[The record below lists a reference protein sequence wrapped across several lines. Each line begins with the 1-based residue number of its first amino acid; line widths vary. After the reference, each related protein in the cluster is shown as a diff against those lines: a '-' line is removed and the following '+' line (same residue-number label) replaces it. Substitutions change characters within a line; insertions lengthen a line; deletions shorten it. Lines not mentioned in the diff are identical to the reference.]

1 MTNFENHLRIMKFTA
16 KTLYGLENV
25 LASELEELGA
35 SDIQPANRAVLFS
48 GSKEL
53 LYKVNYCSRSA
64 LSFLA
69 PLSGFRIRSK
79 EDLYKKASE
88 VEWSDIMDHD
98 SSFSVAP
105 VVRSELFTHSGYPAL
120 VVKDAIA
127 DYFREKTG
135 KRPSV
140 STSDPDV
147 VINLHI
153 SNDHADIS
161 LDSSVIPLYKR
172 GYRAEQGLAPL
183 NEVLAAG
190 MLMLA
195 GWDGTLP
202 LQDPMCG
209 SGTLLIEAQLIASR
223 IPPGKFRQSFGF
235 TRWKDFD
242 ESLFNKVKR
251 DSEARIIKSG
261 TLITGS
267 DISEIAVRQAEANIR
282 KAGLEGQISIGL
294 SDFKDVRRASDNGY
308 LVINPPY
315 GERLKPDEIESL
327 YSMIGT
333 TLKHH
338 FAGNKAWIITSGK
351 EYLNN
356 IGLKPK
362 KKYTLFNGAL
372 ECVFAGYEL
381 YEGTKKQAGVKSS

>member
-1 MTNFENHLRIMKFTA
+1 MKFTA

-25 LASELEELGA
+25 LAGELEELGA

-64 LSFLA
+64 LSFLV

-88 VEWSDIMDHD
+88 VEWSEIMDHN

-120 VVKDAIA
+120 IVKDAIA
-127 DYFREKTG
+127 DYFRKETG

-140 STSDPDV
+140 NTSDSDV

-153 SNDHADIS
+153 SNDHVDIS

-223 IPPGKFRQSFGF
+223 IPPGKFRPSFGF

-242 ESLFNKVKR
+242 QTLFNKVKKE
-251 DSEARIIKSG
+251 SEAQIIKSG
-261 TLITGS
+261 TLVTGS
-267 DISEIAVRQAEANIR
+267 DISEIAVKQAEANVR
-282 KAGLEGQISIGL
+282 KAGLEGMISIGL
-294 SDFKDVRRASDNGY
+294 SDFKDVGRAADNGY
-308 LVINPPY
+308 LVLNPPY
-315 GERLKPDEIESL
+315 GERLKPAEIESL
-327 YSMIGT
+327 YSMIGS

-381 YEGTKKQAGVKSS
+381 YEGTKKHAVVKSP

>member
-1 MTNFENHLRIMKFTA
+1 MKFTA

-25 LASELEELGA
+25 LAGELEELGA

-53 LYKVNYCSRSA
+53 LYKVNYCSRSV
-64 LSFLA
+64 LSILV

-88 VEWSDIMDHD
+88 VEWSEIMDHN

-120 VVKDAIA
+120 IVKDAIA
-127 DYFREKTG
+127 DYFRKETG

-140 STSDPDV
+140 NTSDSDV

-153 SNDHADIS
+153 SNDHVDIS

-223 IPPGKFRQSFGF
+223 IPPGKFRPSFGF

-242 ESLFNKVKR
+242 QTLFNKVKKE
-251 DSEARIIKSG
+251 SEAQIIKSG
-261 TLITGS
+261 TLVTGS
-267 DISEIAVRQAEANIR
+267 DISEIAVKQAQANVR
-282 KAGLEGQISIGL
+282 KAGLEGMISIGL
-294 SDFKDVRRASDNGY
+294 SDFKDVGRAADNGY
-308 LVINPPY
+308 LVLNPPY
-315 GERLKPDEIESL
+315 GERLKPAEIESL
-327 YSMIGT
+327 YSMIGS

-381 YEGTKKQAGVKSS
+381 YEGTKKHAVVKSP

>member
-1 MTNFENHLRIMKFTA
+1 MKFTA

-35 SDIQPANRAVLFS
+35 SDIKPANRAVLFS
-48 GSKEL
+48 GGKEL

-64 LSFLA
+64 LSFLVA
-69 PLSGFRIRSK
+69 LSGFRIRSK

-140 STSDPDV
+140 NTSDPDV

-153 SNDHADIS
+153 SNDHVDIS

-209 SGTLLIEAQLIASR
+209 SGTLLIEAQLIANR
-223 IPPGKFRQSFGF
+223 IPPGKFRPSFGF

-242 ESLFNKVKR
+242 ETLFNKVKR
-251 DSEARIIKSG
+251 ESESKIIKSG
-261 TLITGS
+261 TLVTGS
-267 DISEIAVRQAEANIR
+267 DISEIAVRQAEANVR
-282 KAGLEGQISIGL
+282 KAGLEELISIGL

-333 TLKHH
+333 KLKHH

>member
-1 MTNFENHLRIMKFTA
+1 MKFTA

-25 LASELEELGA
+25 LAGELEELGA

-64 LSFLA
+64 LSILV

-88 VEWSDIMDHD
+88 VEWSEIMDHN

-120 VVKDAIA
+120 IVKDAIA
-127 DYFREKTG
+127 DYFRKETG

-140 STSDPDV
+140 NTSDSDV

-153 SNDHADIS
+153 SNDHVDIS

-223 IPPGKFRQSFGF
+223 IPPGKFRPSFGF

-242 ESLFNKVKR
+242 QTLFNKVKKE
-251 DSEARIIKSG
+251 SEAQIIKSG
-261 TLITGS
+261 TLVTGS
-267 DISEIAVRQAEANIR
+267 DISEIAVKQAEANVR
-282 KAGLEGQISIGL
+282 KAGLEGMISIGL
-294 SDFKDVRRASDNGY
+294 SDFKDVGRAADNGY
-308 LVINPPY
+308 LVLNPPY
-315 GERLKPDEIESL
+315 GERLKPAEIESL
-327 YSMIGT
+327 YSMIGS

-381 YEGTKKQAGVKSS
+381 YEGTKKHAVVKSP

>member
-1 MTNFENHLRIMKFTA
+1 MKFTA
-16 KTLYGLENV
+16 KTLFGLENV
-25 LASELEELGA
+25 LAGELKELGA

-64 LSFLA
+64 LSFLV

-79 EDLYKKASE
+79 EDLFKKASE
-88 VEWSDIMDHD
+88 VDWSEIMDHS

-120 VVKDAIA
+120 IVKDAIA

-140 STSDPDV
+140 NTTDPDV
-147 VINLHI
+147 VVNLHI
-153 SNDHADIS
+153 SNDHVDIS

-172 GYRAEQGLAPL
+172 GYRAEQGSAPL

-195 GWDGTLP
+195 GWDGTVP

-209 SGTLLIEAQLIASR
+209 SGTLLVEAKLIANR
-223 IPPGKFRQSFGF
+223 IPPGKFRQFFGF
-235 TRWKDFD
+235 TRWKDYD
-242 ESLFNKVKR
+242 ETLFNKVKR
-251 DSEARIIKSG
+251 ESEAQIIKSD
-261 TLITGS
+261 TLVTGS
-267 DISEIAVRQAEANIR
+267 DISEVAVRQAEANVK
-282 KAGLEGQISIGL
+282 KAGLEGLVSIEL
-294 SDFKDVRRASDNGY
+294 SDFRDVPRASDNSY

-315 GERLKPDEIESL
+315 GERLKLAEIESL

-381 YEGTKKQAGVKSS
+381 YEGTKKQSGVKSS

>member
-1 MTNFENHLRIMKFTA
+1 MKFTA

-25 LASELEELGA
+25 LAGELEELGA

-53 LYKVNYCSRSA
+53 LYKVNYCSRSV
-64 LSFLA
+64 LSILV

-88 VEWSDIMDHD
+88 VEWSEIMDHN

-120 VVKDAIA
+120 IVKDAIA
-127 DYFREKTG
+127 DYFRKETG

-140 STSDPDV
+140 NTSDSDV

-153 SNDHADIS
+153 SNDHVDIS

-223 IPPGKFRQSFGF
+223 IPPGKFRPSFGF

-242 ESLFNKVKR
+242 QTLFNKVKKE
-251 DSEARIIKSG
+251 SEAQIIKSG
-261 TLITGS
+261 TLVTGS
-267 DISEIAVRQAEANIR
+267 DISEIAVKQAEANVR
-282 KAGLEGQISIGL
+282 KAGLEGMISIGL
-294 SDFKDVRRASDNGY
+294 SDFKDVGRAADNGY
-308 LVINPPY
+308 LVLNPPY
-315 GERLKPDEIESL
+315 GERLKPAEIESL
-327 YSMIGT
+327 YSMIGS

-381 YEGTKKQAGVKSS
+381 YEGTKKHAVVKSP

>member
-1 MTNFENHLRIMKFTA
+1 MKFTA
-16 KTLYGLENV
+16 KTLYGLEDV
-25 LASELEELGA
+25 LARELGELGA
-35 SDIQPANRAVLFS
+35 SDIMPVNRAVLFS
-48 GSKEL
+48 GNKEL
-53 LYKVNYCSRSA
+53 LYKVNYCSRVA
-64 LSFLA
+64 LSVLV

-79 EDLYKKASE
+79 DDLYKKASE
-88 VEWSDIMDHD
+88 IDWSAIMDHD

-105 VVRSELFTHSGYPAL
+105 VVRSEIFDHSGYPAL

-127 DYFREKTG
+127 DYFRGKTG

-140 STSDPDV
+140 STANPDV

-153 SNDHADIS
+153 SNDHVDIS

-172 GYRAEQGLAPL
+172 GYRTEQGAAPL

-190 MLMLA
+190 MLMLS

-202 LQDPMCG
+202 FQDPMCG
-209 SGTLLIEAQLIASR
+209 SGTLLVEAQLLANR
-223 IPPGKFRQSFGF
+223 IPPGKFRQFFGF

-242 ESLFNKVKR
+242 DNLFKKVKME
-251 DSEARIIKSG
+251 SEAQTIKSG
-261 TLITGS
+261 TLIAGS
-267 DISEIAVRQAEANIR
+267 DISEAAVRQAEANIR
-282 KAGLEGQISIGL
+282 KAGLEGEISVEIA
-294 SDFKDVRRASDNGY
+294 DFKDVKKASGNGF

-315 GERLKPDEIESL
+315 GERLKPDEIENL

-338 FAGNKAWIITSGK
+338 FAGYKAWIITSGK
-351 EYLNN
+351 EYLRN

-362 KKYTLFNGAL
+362 KKYILFNGAL
-372 ECVFAGYEL
+372 ECVFTGYEM
-381 YEGTKKQAGVKSS
+381 YEGTKKHSSD

>member
-1 MTNFENHLRIMKFTA
+1 MKFTA

-25 LASELEELGA
+25 LAGELEELGA

-64 LSFLA
+64 LSFLV

-88 VEWSDIMDHD
+88 VEWSEIMDHN

-120 VVKDAIA
+120 IVKDAIA
-127 DYFREKTG
+127 DYFRKETG

-140 STSDPDV
+140 NTSDSDV

-153 SNDHADIS
+153 SNDHVDIS

-223 IPPGKFRQSFGF
+223 IPPGKFRPSFGF

-242 ESLFNKVKR
+242 QTLFNKVKKE
-251 DSEARIIKSG
+251 SEAQIIKSG
-261 TLITGS
+261 TLVTGS
-267 DISEIAVRQAEANIR
+267 DISEIAVKQAQANVR
-282 KAGLEGQISIGL
+282 KAGLEGMISIGL
-294 SDFKDVRRASDNGY
+294 SDFKDVGRAADNGY
-308 LVINPPY
+308 LVLNPPY
-315 GERLKPDEIESL
+315 GERLKPAEIESL
-327 YSMIGT
+327 YSMIGS

-381 YEGTKKQAGVKSS
+381 YEGTKKHAVVKSP

>member
-1 MTNFENHLRIMKFTA
+1 MKFTA

-25 LASELEELGA
+25 LAGELEELGA

-64 LSFLA
+64 LSILV

-88 VEWSDIMDHD
+88 VEWSEIMDHN

-120 VVKDAIA
+120 IVKDAIA
-127 DYFREKTG
+127 DYFRKETG

-140 STSDPDV
+140 NTSDSDV

-153 SNDHADIS
+153 SNDHVDIS

-223 IPPGKFRQSFGF
+223 IPPGKFRPSFGF

-242 ESLFNKVKR
+242 QTLFNKVKKE
-251 DSEARIIKSG
+251 SEAQIIKSG
-261 TLITGS
+261 TLVTGS
-267 DISEIAVRQAEANIR
+267 DISEIAVKQAQANVR
-282 KAGLEGQISIGL
+282 KAGLEGMISIGL
-294 SDFKDVRRASDNGY
+294 SDFKDVGRAADNGY
-308 LVINPPY
+308 LVLNPPY
-315 GERLKPDEIESL
+315 GERLKPAEIESL
-327 YSMIGT
+327 YSMIGS

-381 YEGTKKQAGVKSS
+381 YEGTKKHAVVKSP

>member
-1 MTNFENHLRIMKFTA
+1 MKFTA
-16 KTLYGLENV
+16 KTLYGLEDV
-25 LASELEELGA
+25 LALELKELGA
-35 SDIQPANRAVLFS
+35 SDIEPANRAVLFS

-64 LSFLA
+64 LSFLV

-88 VEWSDIMDHD
+88 VEWSEIMDHD

-105 VVRSELFTHSGYPAL
+105 VVRSELFDHSGYPAL

-127 DYFREKTG
+127 DYFRGKSG

-153 SNDHADIS
+153 SNDHVDIS

-172 GYRAEQGLAPL
+172 GYRSEQGLAPL

-190 MLMLA
+190 MIMLS

-202 LQDPMCG
+202 LQDTMCG
-209 SGTLLIEAQLIASR
+209 SGTILIEAQMIANK
-223 IPPGKFRQSFGF
+223 IPPGKFRNFFGF

-242 ESLFNKVKR
+242 ENLFIRMKKE
-251 DSEARIIKSG
+251 SEAQIVKSG
-261 TLITGS
+261 TLVTGS
-267 DISEIAVRQAEANIR
+267 DISEAAVRQAEANIR
-282 KAGLEGQISIGL
+282 KAGLEGVISVEVA
-294 SDFKDVRRASDNGY
+294 DFKDVKRASGDGY

-315 GERLKPDEIESL
+315 GQRLKPDEIENL
-327 YSMIGT
+327 YSMIGS

-351 EYLNN
+351 EYLRN

-362 KKYTLFNGAL
+362 KKFTLFNGAL

-381 YEGTKKQAGVKSS
+381 YEGTKKQASA